1 MIKVIAFLK
10 KRYNQLVLHRW
21 DLGFISNSM
30 DSILSGEEP
39 SIQHVKSQY
48 RDRWFADPFILD
60 YNDEE
65 IILLVEDYSD
75 SDKKGKISKLVID
88 RKSMK
93 LKDVKIILELDTHLS
108 FPAIIRYEGRVFIY
122 PENSDA
128 GGLWLYEYDID
139 KDECK
144 KVSQLSDEP
153 LTDAV
158 LTERFGRKQIFSTK
172 EPNPNESFLGI
183 YDWDETCGNYILKQE
198 VCFQEKI
205 ARNAGDFFEFE
216 GNLYRP
222 AQECNQMYGHAIS
235 IQKIEEKDGAF
246 QMKDVR
252 RILPP
257 KGAFGIHTFN
267 TYKGL
272 IVVDLKV
279 FRHPWIAVPLFM
291 LRNLFKNA
299 R

>member
-1 MIKVIAFLK
+1 MLK
-10 KRYNQLVLHRW
+10 LLYNKLVHHRW
-21 DLGFISNSM
+21 DLGFI
-30 DSILSGEEP
+30 DS
-39 SIQHVKSQY
+39 SIVDVLNGKGFKVNYVKY
-48 RDRWFADPFILD
+48 PFHGRWFADPFILD

-88 RKSMK
+88 RKSLK

-108 FPAIIRYEGRVFIY
+108 FPTIIRYEGRVFIY

-128 GGLWLYEYDID
+128 GGLWLYEYDIE

-158 LTERFGRKQIFSTK
+158 LTERFGRKHIFSTK
-172 EPNPNESFLGI
+172 EPDPNNNIIGVYE
-183 YDWDETCGNYILKQE
+183 WDEINKKYSLKQE

-205 ARNAGDFFEFE
+205 ARNAGDFFEW
-216 GNLYRP
+216 NRNIYRA

-235 IQKIEEKDGAF
+235 IQKIEEKDGIF
-246 QMKDVR
+246 QMKEVR

-272 IVVDLKV
+272 TVVDLKV
-279 FRHPWIAVPLFM
+279 FRHPWIAVPLFK
-291 LRNLFKNA
+291 LRNLFKK
-299 R
+299 

>member
-1 MIKVIAFLK
+1 MSLK
-10 KRYNQLVLHRW
+10 ELYKRILIHRW
-21 DLGFISNSM
+21 DLAFLESSVADIVGGKEFKVN
-30 DSILSGEEP
+30 
-39 SIQHVKSQY
+39 HVKSPFHG
-48 RDRWFADPFILD
+48 RWYADPFILD
-60 YNDEE
+60 YDDQE
-65 IILLVEDYSD
+65 IVLLVEDYSD

-88 RKSMK
+88 RKSLK

-108 FPAIIRYEGRVFIY
+108 FPAIIRKEGRVFIY

-172 EPNPNESFLGI
+172 EPNPNESILGI

-205 ARNAGDFFEFE
+205 ARNAGDFFEWN
-216 GNLYRP
+216 GNIYRA
-222 AQECNQMYGHAIS
+222 AQECNQMYGHAVS
-235 IQKIEEKDGAF
+235 IQKIEENDGVF
-246 QMKDVR
+246 QMNEVR

-272 IVVDLKV
+272 TVVDLKV
-279 FRHPWIAVPLFM
+279 FRHPWIASPLFK
-291 LRNLFKNA
+291 LRNMFK
-299 R
+299 RK

>member
-1 MIKVIAFLK
+1 MLK
-10 KRYNQLVLHRW
+10 LLYNKLVHHRW
-21 DLGFISNSM
+21 DLGFI
-30 DSILSGEEP
+30 DS
-39 SIQHVKSQY
+39 SIVDVLNGKGFKVNYVKY
-48 RDRWFADPFILD
+48 PFHGRWFADPFILD

-88 RKSMK
+88 RKSLK

-108 FPAIIRYEGRVFIY
+108 FPTIIRYEGRVFIY

-128 GGLWLYEYDID
+128 GGLWLYEYDIE

-158 LTERFGRKQIFSTK
+158 LTERFGRKHIFSTK
-172 EPNPNESFLGI
+172 EPDPNNNIIGVYE
-183 YDWDETCGNYILKQE
+183 WDEINKKYSLKQE

-205 ARNAGDFFEFE
+205 ARNAGDFFEW
-216 GNLYRP
+216 NRNIYRA

-235 IQKIEEKDGAF
+235 IQKIEEKDGIF
-246 QMKDVR
+246 QMKEVR

-272 IVVDLKV
+272 TVVDLKV
-279 FRHPWIAVPLFM
+279 FRHPWIAVPLFK

>member
-1 MIKVIAFLK
+1 MLK
-10 KRYNQLVLHRW
+10 LLYNKLVHHRW
-21 DLGFISNSM
+21 DLGFI
-30 DSILSGEEP
+30 DS
-39 SIQHVKSQY
+39 SIVDVLNGKGFKVNYVKY
-48 RDRWFADPFILD
+48 PFHGRWFADPFILD
-60 YNDEE
+60 FDDEE
-65 IILLVEDYSD
+65 IILLVEDFSD

-88 RKSMK
+88 RKSLK

-172 EPNPNESFLGI
+172 EPDPNNNIIGVYE
-183 YDWDETCGNYILKQE
+183 WDEINKKYSLKQE

-205 ARNAGDFFEFE
+205 ARNAGDFFEW
-216 GNLYRP
+216 NRNIYRA

-235 IQKIEEKDGAF
+235 IQKIEEKDGIF
-246 QMKDVR
+246 QMKEVR

-272 IVVDLKV
+272 TVVDLKV
-279 FRHPWIAVPLFM
+279 FRHPWIAVPLFK